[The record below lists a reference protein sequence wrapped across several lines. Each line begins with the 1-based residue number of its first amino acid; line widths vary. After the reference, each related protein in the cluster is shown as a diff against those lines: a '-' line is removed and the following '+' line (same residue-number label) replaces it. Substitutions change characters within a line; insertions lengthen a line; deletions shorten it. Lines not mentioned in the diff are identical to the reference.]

1 MKESKTASNKRPEK
15 RHPTIGVCGL
25 DCGLCPRY
33 YTEGPS
39 RCPGCAGPGF
49 FEKHPTCS
57 FITCCVK
64 NKNLE
69 VCSECPDF
77 PCAKNKTAGEY
88 EQVKESSSYPSYKKA
103 VPNLLF
109 IKQHGIRPFMEQQ
122 EKRIK
127 WLEIMIKNYDEG
139 RSRSFF
145 CKAAIFLDLA
155 SLKSSLDRADR
166 KMQTEKIQRNDIKSK
181 AKIIRAII
189 NEMAPGAWK

>member
-1 MKESKTASNKRPEK
+1 
-15 RHPTIGVCGL
+15 
-25 DCGLCPRY
+25 
-33 YTEGPS
+33 
-39 RCPGCAGPGF
+39 
-49 FEKHPTCS
+49 
-57 FITCCVK
+57 
-64 NKNLE
+64 
-69 VCSECPDF
+69 
-77 PCAKNKTAGEY
+77 
-88 EQVKESSSYPSYKKA
+88 
-103 VPNLLF
+103 
-109 IKQHGIRPFMEQQ
+109 MEQQ

-189 NEMAPGAWK
+189 NEMAPGGWK